1 MNRVTMSAIEQ
12 EDTSI
17 QTDPLHTKKN
27 NHVNKQSKQRP
38 TLLIQAVPLWNKKT
52 VIFLNKYSFQ

>member
-1 MNRVTMSAIEQ
+1 MSAIEQ

-52 VIFLNKYSFQ
+52 VIFFNKYSFQ